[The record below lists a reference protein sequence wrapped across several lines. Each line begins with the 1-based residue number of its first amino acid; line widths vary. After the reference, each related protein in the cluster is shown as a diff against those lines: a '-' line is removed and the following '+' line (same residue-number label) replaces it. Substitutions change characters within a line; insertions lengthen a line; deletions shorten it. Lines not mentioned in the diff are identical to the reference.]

1 MHSAYLEMKHY
12 IYILF
17 IIFTLISESQAQNKL
32 PNNLQP
38 QDSVEK
44 INQSAC
50 PSISQD
56 DWFGFTTPASLGAT
70 NNKVVN
76 FCMNYGPQEQ
86 HFTQYVSKCTGD
98 FDFVVSSNDTMPSL
112 GFKSNPSFCDTLGY
126 SCVYPYN
133 INSLSYNYQC
143 RYNVHLDSSIT
154 YNIII
159 GRTNPYGQNHDYF
172 YHALPY
178 RISNATFSNIGPT
191 SLTISWNEYSDT
203 YIEYGKKGFTPATD
217 ALHNG
222 FLIKDQSSPYTITGL
237 DPDTEYDFYLR
248 SHCQNNFSP
257 NSPYF
262 RQRTAQLCNNAM
274 TLYPNNGNIY
284 IGASYQFVYD
294 KGAWNNMACGNC
306 HDSKEVLYKF
316 IPDSSTSYYM
326 EFSGSGYSSPGWAAY
341 YKNANLGC
349 NEQNF
354 QCIASGGSNSTWGN
368 LFGPLIK
375 GNTYFILIKYGCVW
389 ANSSG
394 YFTIYCPHP
403 SCSTSPDSII
413 TNTGTHSICTGNS
426 ITLIRSGGILSTSGN
441 FYWYKDSCDGITIGN
456 GNAINVTPDSTT
468 TYYVRSEDSCGIGS
482 CVSITIEVNP
492 IPQIT
497 SLTSSSS
504 IFCNNDSVALLANT
518 NGYSSIFWYNNNT
531 LINGTY
537 DSVYYAS
544 TTGNYKVIIYDSL
557 QCSDTSQMSIIE
569 SIPVATITNAPVA
582 LCSIDTSYLSATST
596 NYINYTWTL
605 NGNLIS
611 GTNDSLL
618 EIHSPGLY
626 NFSIT
631 DSVGC
636 IASDSVSILNSIPSS
651 YIIPYGL
658 IPLCYT
664 DTISLICTYHSSLQW
679 FLNNDSI
686 LNATNDTLF
695 ISDTGIVHIMMMDSI
710 GCIASSDTVTIFAA
724 ADPVALIQPAGR
736 ISICEGDLFNITA
749 NHNNG
754 FTYQWFRNNTLLNDI
769 DSLLTD
775 STTGFYFVM
784 ITDSNG
790 CRDLSNGTNVRII
803 CLPPDDNY
811 QIRMSEKEDYPFTI
825 VPNPSNGKFTLFF
838 NKEIQS
844 SSEIIISDAL
854 AKSIYTGSITN
865 NSNTISIDLSNQ
877 SPGIYLC
884 RLIINNEVYLKKL
897 VIN

>member
-1 MHSAYLEMKHY
+1 MVKK
-12 IYILF
+12 YILL
-17 IIFTLISESQAQNKL
+17 IILLAHTCNIYSQNKT
-32 PNNLQP
+32 NCEEISKQNIQ
-38 QDSVEK
+38 Q
-44 INQSAC
+44 C
-50 PSISQD
+50 PSIYSA
-56 DWFGFTTPASLGAT
+56 DWFGFGAILGLGGSFQD
-70 NNKVVN
+70 KYVN
-76 FCMNYGPQEQ
+76 ICGISGNQDQ
-86 HFTQYVSKCTGD
+86 DITQYTSECTGN
-98 FDFVVSSNDTMPSL
+98 FDITITSSDTFAFAGM
-112 GFKSNPSFCDTLGY
+112 KVNPSVCDTLNY
-126 SCVYPYN
+126 TCYYPYN
-133 INSLSYNYQC
+133 YNTYSGYQT
-143 RYNVHLDSSIT
+143 RYNVHLNKNAT
-154 YNIII
+154 YNFVV
-159 GRTNPYGQNHDYF
+159 GRQNPKSTLESYWVRAVAF
-172 YHALPY
+172 SP
-178 RISNATFSNIGPT
+178 SNIYINNVTPT
-191 SLTISWNEYSDT
+191 SVTVNWTGQSDT
-203 YIEYGKKGFTPATD
+203 YIEYGPKGFYPGSD
-217 ALHNG
+217 SIPNQ
-222 FLIKDQSSPYTITGL
+222 FVIKDPSSPCIINGLQPNTI
-237 DPDTEYDFYLR
+237 YDFYLR
-248 SHCQNNFSP
+248 SHCKNKFSL
-257 NSPYF
+257 NSQVI
-262 RQRTAQLCNNAM
+262 RQRTAIKCDTVPVLYCNN
-274 TLYPNNGNIY
+274 NNIL
-284 IGASYQFVYD
+284 IGAPYYFTIYD
-294 KGAWNNMACGNC
+294 PGAWNNFSCGNC
-306 HDSKEVLYKF
+306 HDSPEFLYKF
-316 IPDSSTSYYM
+316 IPDSSTSYYF
-326 EFSGSGYSSPGWAAY
+326 EHTGIGYSSPGWSILF
-341 YKNANLGC
+341 KDANFGC
-349 NEQNF
+349 NESNF
-354 QCIASGGSNSTWGN
+354 QCIASGGSNSIWGGYT
-368 LFGPLIK
+368 GPLIK

-413 TNTGTHSICTGNS
+413 TNTGIHSICKGNS

-441 FYWYKDSCDGITIGN
+441 FYWYKDSCNGTTIGV
-456 GNAINVTPDSTT
+456 GNAINLTPDSTS

-518 NGYSSIFWYNNNT
+518 NGYSSIFWYNDNT

-544 TTGNYKVIIYDSL
+544 ASGNYKVIIYDSL
-557 QCSDTSQMSIIE
+557 QCSDTAQISITE
-569 SIPVATITNAPVA
+569 SIPIATITNAPEA

-596 NYINYTWTL
+596 NYINYAWTL

-636 IASDSVSILNSIPSS
+636 MASDSVSILNSIPSS
-651 YIIPYGL
+651 SIIPNGL

-664 DTISLICTYHSSLQW
+664 DTISLISTYHSTLQW
-679 FLNNDSI
+679 FLNNDSM
-686 LNATNDTLF
+686 LNATNDTLY
-695 ISDTGIVHIMMMDSI
+695 ISDTGLVHLMMIDSI
-710 GCIASSDTVTIFAA
+710 GCIASSDTVSIFAA
-724 ADPVALIQPAGR
+724 TDPVALIQPAGR

-754 FTYQWFRNNTLLNDI
+754 FTYQWYRNNTLLNDI

-775 STTGFYFVM
+775 STAGFYYVM

-803 CLPPDDNY
+803 CLPPDDIY
-811 QIRMSEKEDYPFTI
+811 QIRMSEKEDYPFSI

-854 AKSIYTGSITN
+854 AKSIYTGIITN
-865 NSNTISIDLSNQ
+865 NSKTISIDLSNQ